1 MLLFV
6 VLDDSTADFI
16 DHKSISYYI
25 ITIRFRHRLTR
36 FLPRIPRPIERPL
49 IFAEKLSPLTL
60 SSFNLISLGLG
71 SQPLEWSSWDPTRG
85 SHISD
90 LSSKL
95 IAGKIS
101 RSMLISRSIP
111 SCSASSPEV
120 YVLPVVKPYVSF
132 SSSPSPRLFPL
143 LRPSLLSPSRLA
155 RSRIAFLDLLPP
167 FARILIDHRP
177 GRVTDGVVRP
187 IRRISETNPRKSLSQ
202 VFLRRR
208 THVCSR

>member
-1 MLLFV
+1 MLLFL
-6 VLDDSTADFI
+6 VLDDSIADFV

-25 ITIRFRHRLTR
+25 TTIRFRHRLTR

-132 SSSPSPRLFPL
+132 SSSPLFAL
-143 LRPSLLSPSRLA
+143 LPPTLLSPSRRS
-155 RSRIAFLDLLPP
+155 RSRIACLDLLPP